1 MTHTTARDTNSSKK
15 TTIKTS
21 DIQNRKL
28 NTFSPVFSFNQPRSR
43 FSRTCAGSVNRTR
56 FAFASR
62 GSSGLF
68 SVRRLRRID
77 VGDDELSAASVT
89 SRASSPT
96 FCSFSIDSKHHMTM
110 TSGDVTTTTTTTRAH
125 HVNFKVWR
133 HYLPVYCCL
142 PTSPYM
148 MVNRSRLLMVTS
160 WESPNKFCRNFVAYN
175 TERNNIKTTKS
186 ISPHL
191 KIKKNG

>member
-1 MTHTTARDTNSSKK
+1 MTHTTARDTNSSKKK

-28 NTFSPVFSFNQPRSR
+28 NTFSTVFNLHQPRSR

-56 FAFASR
+56 FPFASR

-77 VGDDELSAASVT
+77 VGDDELSAASVA

-96 FCSFSIDSKHHMTM
+96 FCSFSIDSKHHMT
-110 TSGDVTTTTTTTRAH
+110 SGDVTTTTTTRAH
-125 HVNFKVWR
+125 HANSGLRR

-160 WESPNKFCRNFVAYN
+160 
-175 TERNNIKTTKS
+175 
-186 ISPHL
+186 
-191 KIKKNG
+191 